1 MNSERR
7 VADSRSKSRA
17 RVLAAVRAAPSG
29 IGVRPLSERT
39 GLHPNTVRF
48 HLARLEDDRLV
59 QRRTGHAGAPGRPPL
74 TFVATHTSDVGADRR
89 SFAQLAEVLAGS
101 VSHLDDAADF
111 ARRAGAAWGGMLIAQ
126 RALPVPRREP
136 LDELLRMLIEVGFDP
151 MVAHQPAPGAAAG
164 CMSSDAE
171 ASTVLLHRHC
181 PFLEVARTHPDVVCS
196 LHLGLIQ
203 GALDSLDAPI
213 SAGPLIPFAR
223 PEGCEL
229 TIRRAGSDTPT
240 TPSSR
245 PSPPTTT

>member
-1 MNSERR
+1 MVGSGNVDDPRVALLSATGSTRMGQIVGPRVAARFGRTLLELGGNNAAVVTASADLELAARAIVFGAAGTAGQRCTTQRR
-7 VADSRSKSRA
+7 VIVHAGVSDALWPRLEYAAAFLRDKGFEAELGECLRSPSHVSAPRHE
-17 RVLAAVRAAPSG
+17 RAA
-29 IGVRPLSERT
+29 
-39 GLHPNTVRF
+39 
-48 HLARLEDDRLV
+48 
-59 QRRTGHAGAPGRPPL
+59 
-74 TFVATHTSDVGADRR
+74 
-89 SFAQLAEVLAGS
+89 
-101 VSHLDDAADF
+101 
-111 ARRAGAAWGGMLIAQ
+111 
-126 RALPVPRREP
+126 
-136 LDELLRMLIEVGFDP
+136 ELLRMLIEVGFDP